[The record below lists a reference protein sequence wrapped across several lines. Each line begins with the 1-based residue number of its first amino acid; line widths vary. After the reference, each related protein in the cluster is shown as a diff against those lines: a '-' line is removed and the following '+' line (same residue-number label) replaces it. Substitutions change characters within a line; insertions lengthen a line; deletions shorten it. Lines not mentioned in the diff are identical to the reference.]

1 LAIKDSTTLS
11 FFAYTEKLNAFATRN
26 SRRSSISGA
35 QRCPL
40 EILPPGEYPLLSDRV
55 RSTG

>member
-26 SRRSSISGA
+26 SRI
-35 QRCPL
+35 
-40 EILPPGEYPLLSDRV
+40 
-55 RSTG
+55 